1 MSRPFS
7 LLRLNTKK
15 NQYDKMML
23 EAISVNKV
31 LVQDCRE
38 FRNFGGEKSDDKP
51 KTFHELLGNNS

>member
-38 FRNFGGEKSDDKP
+38 FRNFGGEKSDDKS
-51 KTFHELLGNNS
+51 KVFHE